1 MMERQWRPATPDD
14 LEFTREL
21 TCRGML
27 RYYIEHDLLWQDEAF
42 DVAWAG
48 RDNRLIVCG
57 ENVLGY
63 VSLSRDARA
72 LYIRELHIV
81 EAFLGQGT
89 GTWAIDQVM
98 ALACKER
105 RPALRLT
112 VFENNP
118 AQALYRRQG
127 FRVVG
132 KDECFLRMQLDISG
146 RDCCNTLATSLSR

>member
-1 MMERQWRPATPDD
+1 
-14 LEFTREL
+14 
-21 TCRGML
+21 
-27 RYYIEHDLLWQDEAF
+27 
-42 DVAWAG
+42 
-48 RDNRLIVCG
+48 
-57 ENVLGY
+57 
-63 VSLSRDARA
+63 
-72 LYIRELHIV
+72 
-81 EAFLGQGT
+81 
-89 GTWAIDQVM
+89 VM